1 MILYEKVMQGKKTTY
16 REHIPAPIVMPEIE
30 NKQIVTLLSALT
42 ISMLMSISEQMPP
55 HATLAR
61 RIKGVEESIKALAQ
75 LNGEPLDPD
84 LVTAGVSAWN
94 SAIFS
99 LQASL
104 SGEIGGVPNHG

>member
-1 MILYEKVMQGKKTTY
+1 
-16 REHIPAPIVMPEIE
+16 MPEIE

-61 RIKGVEESIKALAQ
+61 RIKGVEESIKSLAQ

-84 LVTAGVSAWN
+84 LVEVGVGCWNAAIHAMQEGLSA
-94 SAIFS
+94 
-99 LQASL
+99 
-104 SGEIGGVPNHG
+104 